1 METAN
6 KEYVRKLIKDIEEA
20 ISIILEDCSKSLETL
35 SRAEKSEIRYY
46 IIVLVE
52 AIVALAYHV
61 ARRIYG
67 LEPRTPIQT
76 LRMLAEK
83 GFISFNEA
91 EDLVKLVRLR
101 NPIVYRYWEVNDKVI
116 YENVKSDFT
125 CVRKLIESVRNVLRV

>member
-20 ISIILEDCSKSLETL
+20 ISIILEDCSKSFETL

-76 LRMLAEK
+76 FAMFAEK

-101 NPIVYRYWEVNDKVI
+101 NLIVHRYWEVNDRVI
-116 YENVKSDFT
+116 YEKVKRDFT
-125 CVRKLIESVRNVLRV
+125 CVRKFIESVRNALRV